1 MNTITGAVA
10 GCGKFKGL
18 EDRRFR
24 VCDLICTVIQKGEKN
39 LEFSQ
44 FRIESKNRTY
54 LVFFLTAAYG
64 QMFQNN

>member
-24 VCDLICTVIQKGEKN
+24 VCDLICTVMQKEREK
-39 LEFSQ
+39 
-44 FRIESKNRTY
+44 FRVQ
-54 LVFFLTAAYG
+54 LV
-64 QMFQNN
+64 